1 MCGRKGAAQGREP
14 GSGVQMTR
22 KDIDTAGDTLPTGL
36 ASAEAQRRLALDGP
50 NELPRGDHRTGL
62 RILVDVVREP
72 MLALLLASGAI
83 YAVLGETTDAVV
95 LAGFACLSVVI
106 TLVQELRSERVL
118 EALRD
123 LSSPR
128 ALVIRDGARQRIAGR
143 EVVRGDI
150 IVLAEGDRIPADARL
165 LSAQDLQADESL
177 LTGEA
182 VAVRKVAAA
191 GAGAPAGLPGGDDQ
205 PLVFSGTLVV
215 RGKGM
220 AEVTA
225 TGATTEIGK
234 IGTTLVTVRAEP
246 PRLYAQTRRIVVF
259 LAVVG
264 GLVSLLVGGLYVYF
278 KGNWLDG
285 ILAGIAIGMSM
296 LPEEF
301 PVVLAIFMAVG
312 AWRLSK
318 ARVLTRRAAAIE
330 ALGAATVLCTD
341 KTGTLTLNRMAIREV
356 RLPDQSRLALDA
368 TTPPGPEFAEVIGTG
383 LLASD
388 PLPFDPMEQAFHD
401 VPKAAD
407 PTAGLTLERTYG
419 LRTDLLA
426 MSQVWRRN
434 GSVRDR
440 VVATKGAP
448 EAVAELCHLSSDD
461 RAAMA
466 RAVDSMAAGG
476 LRVLAVAGGTLS
488 GGDLPERVQDLPLR
502 FLGLVGLADPL
513 RPSIAQAVAECR
525 RAGIRVKMITGDYP
539 VTATAI
545 AREAGLDGRNPL
557 TGKELDSLDD
567 AALRQ
572 RLTEGDIFAR
582 IMPEQKL
589 RIVNALKAAN
599 EVVAMTGDGVND
611 APALKSAHI
620 GIAMGG
626 RGTDVAREASALV
639 LLEDDFGSIVR
650 AVRLGRRIYDN
661 LRKAVSFVFAVH
673 LPIAGLAILPLLFGF
688 PIILG
693 PIHIAF
699 LEMVIDPVCTLV
711 FEAED
716 EEDDI
721 MDRPPRHPDERL
733 FSTSLVTWSMTQG
746 VVALV
751 AVIGMLIYGAQ
762 KAMPED
768 ELRALVFFTLVITI
782 IALILVNRS
791 FTSSLGAALGRPK
804 PALVI
809 VLAVVGGILA
819 TVVQWPVAQRIF
831 RFGPLHGD
839 DIVLTAGA
847 GLAVLLVLELL
858 KGLWRRSRPTLASSQ
873 PQAR

>member
-1 MCGRKGAAQGREP
+1 
-14 GSGVQMTR
+14 MTR
-22 KDIDTAGDTLPTGL
+22 DDTAKDTAGDKALTGL
-36 ASAEAQRRLALDGP
+36 SSDEALRRLALDGP
-50 NELPRGDHRTGL
+50 NELPRGDHRTGP
-62 RILVDVVREP
+62 RILFDVVKEP

-83 YAVLGETTDAVV
+83 YAVLGETTDAAV

-182 VAVRKVAAA
+182 VAVRKVAAV
-191 GAGAPAGLPGGDDQ
+191 GAEAQAGLPGGDDL

-215 RGKGM
+215 RGKGI
-220 AEVTA
+220 AEVMA
-225 TGATTEIGK
+225 TGAATEIGK
-234 IGTTLVTVRAEP
+234 IGTTLVTVRTEP
-246 PRLYAQTRRIVVF
+246 PRLYAQTRRIVLF

-278 KGNWLDG
+278 RGGWLDG
-285 ILAGIAIGMSM
+285 LLAGIAIGMSM

-341 KTGTLTLNRMAIREV
+341 KTGTLTLNRMAIRQV
-356 RLPDQSRLALDA
+356 RLQDETSFAADGGA
-368 TTPPGPEFAEVIGTG
+368 PPGPGFATVIGYG

-388 PLPFDPMEQAFHD
+388 PQPFDPMEQAFHD
-401 VPKAAD
+401 VPKAVD

-426 MSQVWRRN
+426 MSQVWRRDAP
-434 GSVRDR
+434 SRDW

-448 EAVAELCHLSSDD
+448 EAVAELCHLSADD
-461 RAAMA
+461 RKAVA

-476 LRVLAVAGGTLS
+476 LRVLGVAGGTLS
-488 GGDLPERVQDLPLR
+488 DGDLPERPEDLPLT

-557 TGKELDSLDD
+557 TGRELDSLDD

-572 RLTEGDIFAR
+572 RLSEGDIFAR

-589 RIVNALKAAN
+589 RIVNALKSSN

-639 LLEDDFGSIVR
+639 LLDDDFGSIVR

-733 FSTSLVTWSMTQG
+733 FSAGLVTWSVTQG
-746 VVALV
+746 LVALA
-751 AVIGMLIYGAQ
+751 AVIGMLVYGAQ
-762 KAMPED
+762 KAMPEE

-804 PALVI
+804 PALLI
-809 VLAVVGGILA
+809 VLAGVGGILA
-819 TVVQWPVAQRIF
+819 TVVLWPVAQGVF

-839 DIVLTAGA
+839 DIVLTAAA

-858 KGLWRRSRPTLASSQ
+858 KGFWRGARLTAAKVAT
-873 PQAR
+873 QAR